1 MPKQRGE
8 AARRPPSKF
17 PEPSRAPNDAEWT
30 TCAAGSSGT
39 VHTSQQE
46 DQPQRRQQIASSSPP
61 IAKVSPTIHALPML
75 RPLPGSNGE
84 SLVRA
89 FTRESRLA
97 RSQSILNHRA
107 SLTSAT
113 HHNAAASEER
123 DDSAVAAAAH
133 DDDGGQLCIKAD
145 DVTLPAVFA
154 DTSGMTTDNNN
165 AAGSLRERRHGI
177 PPPLLLHSS
186 SNQQQQ
192 HLTAPSPRGM
202 YRPSMMVGVH
212 EFRSIASLDDFNGL
226 KTSGLLSSSGVFSP
240 LFPRPDD
247 AFTSGA
253 NVAAAAA
260 STTVTQSTA
269 TSTTSTA
276 AHQLRLAAS
285 ASPAVVTMT
294 SILSPRLLHLKPE
307 LTHPAVIV
315 APVEVNLRE
324 FSPKLLQKHGR
335 TSINWN
341 RVRKVTCTP
350 FQNAVGL
357 SEATMYHCVLDVMAE
372 HAAIN
377 GHEGGVGPNGNTGG
391 SYGTTSSPSP
401 LNVVPLPV
409 WKQIWQRAKLSVA
422 RKRASGLSTSG
433 DAGHIGGAGHIQGGE
448 DEGFPVLYASR
459 DGSCRSGGSLPAL
472 PPGSLNNFDLFN
484 LDAFAAGS
492 VSMVSSMRS
501 SLALPAPP
509 SFLVLK
515 HYNTSIVESTS
526 VLLRIAR
533 HLTATTAEKMVA
545 HEIFFYSK
553 LSGFFCEANSP
564 FRCPKPMFI
573 SQRDRGDPGFFRYV
587 CCGTGS
593 GTVASIALEDM
604 QRSGF
609 SFDHTQGDG
618 LFDETVIYS
627 VLIALAYMHSTLW
640 DRCHEPL
647 LQKLEPASI
656 IVFVHRCSPKLQSMR
671 PKNEFAKVVHL
682 QQILDRWTSYGP
694 TSYLAHRSA
703 QAMVHYIRSRWD
715 VIRADAME
723 IIGRRDTMLHG
734 DVHYKNIGFRTKY
747 ASSTG
752 GSHTR
757 RKSTSQQQTGGAGNG
772 NANHTASDNTAGGG
786 GGGMLHRYFSTDNAV
801 LARDT
806 STYSTSSPT
815 ATDGTLRPTKFMS
828 HGSHN
833 RAAAGGGS
841 VDHSS
846 NNYLD
851 AMESSIPQL
860 HGQQQQ
866 PQHPHDP
873 TTPLAK
879 QSAEAIDIQ
888 PCFLD
893 YQNCGPGSIA
903 AELLYFLC
911 TSVPVEVDLDSHSY
925 PLVDIDQI
933 DKLKKVPSTSSINPA
948 GTSPPPSTSPAT
960 VNSNSFAGLLPPSM
974 MPTESSS
981 TDDAMGV
988 PSVTFSVASGAGGGR
1003 TRADSTAAN
1012 HRAPHGSAAAASS
1025 HQRTTSG
1032 QQNQNQQQQQQSCSS
1047 SSAGGTRLKLHE
1059 LLSFDVMLI
1068 TTYHQNLDLQVQ
1080 VAYPLASL
1088 IHDVYLLARHWA
1100 GCIMFD
1106 MASTPPEERI
1116 VLKRLTQYS
1125 RLITWGERTAER
1137 CYAMCVAVFTE
1148 VDGPQLQAQLA
1159 AQEQQA
1165 ARSNDMSPENPAAPH
1180 ASPSSFQSN

>member
-1 MPKQRGE
+1 M
-8 AARRPPSKF
+8 
-17 PEPSRAPNDAEWT
+17 
-30 TCAAGSSGT
+30 
-39 VHTSQQE
+39 
-46 DQPQRRQQIASSSPP
+46 
-61 IAKVSPTIHALPML
+61 
-75 RPLPGSNGE
+75 
-84 SLVRA
+84 
-89 FTRESRLA
+89 
-97 RSQSILNHRA
+97 
-107 SLTSAT
+107 
-113 HHNAAASEER
+113 
-123 DDSAVAAAAH
+123 
-133 DDDGGQLCIKAD
+133 
-145 DVTLPAVFA
+145 
-154 DTSGMTTDNNN
+154 
-165 AAGSLRERRHGI
+165 
-177 PPPLLLHSS
+177 
-186 SNQQQQ
+186 
-192 HLTAPSPRGM
+192 
-202 YRPSMMVGVH
+202 
-212 EFRSIASLDDFNGL
+212 
-226 KTSGLLSSSGVFSP
+226 
-240 LFPRPDD
+240 
-247 AFTSGA
+247 
-253 NVAAAAA
+253 
-260 STTVTQSTA
+260 
-269 TSTTSTA
+269 
-276 AHQLRLAAS
+276 
-285 ASPAVVTMT
+285 
-294 SILSPRLLHLKPE
+294 KPE
-307 LTHPAVIV
+307 LTHPAVTV

-324 FSPKLLQKHGR
+324 FSVKLLQKHGR
-335 TSINWN
+335 ASINWN

-357 SEATMYHCVLDVMAE
+357 SEATMYHCVLDVMLDNE
-372 HAAIN
+372 L
-377 GHEGGVGPNGNTGG
+377 GGGVVGAGV
-391 SYGTTSSPSP
+391 SYGSTTSQSP
-401 LNVVPLPV
+401 LTVVPLPM
-409 WKQIWQRAKLSVA
+409 WKQVWQRAKLSVA
-422 RKRASGLSTSG
+422 RKRTSGLSNGGGGNNGS
-433 DAGHIGGAGHIQGGE
+433 GAGNLQDGGE
-448 DEGFPVLYASR
+448 AFPVLFGSR

-484 LDAFAAGS
+484 LDALGGHSSA
-492 VSMVSSMRS
+492 SSMRSS

-545 HEIFFYSK
+545 HEIFFYTK

-627 VLIALAYMHSTLW
+627 VLIALAFLHSTMW

-656 IVFVHRCSPKLQSMR
+656 IVFVHRCSPKLQTMR
-671 PKNEFAKVVHL
+671 SKNEFAKVVHL
-682 QQILDRWTSYGP
+682 KSILERWSSYGP
-694 TSYLAHRSA
+694 TSYLAHRST

-715 VIRADAME
+715 VIRADAVE

-734 DVHYKNIGFRTKY
+734 DVHYKNMGFRTKY

-757 RKSTSQQQTGGAGNG
+757 RKSSSQQQQQQHGA
-772 NANHTASDNTAGGG
+772 ANNPAASTVDHSIA
-786 GGGMLHRYFSTDNAV
+786 GGMLHRYFSSDNAV
-801 LARDT
+801 LMREGQ
-806 STYSTSSPT
+806 SPSSPT
-815 ATDGTLRPTKFMS
+815 ATTLRPAKFMA
-828 HGSHN
+828 SHN
-833 RAAAGGGS
+833 TSSSNHRES
-841 VDHSS
+841 SSS

-851 AMESSIPQL
+851 AMDSSFPQL
-860 HGQQQQ
+860 PSHSQSQQQHQ
-866 PQHPHDP
+866 QFLHDP
-873 TTPLAK
+873 STPLAK

-911 TSVPVEVDLDSHSY
+911 TSVPVEVDLDSHST
-925 PLVDIDQI
+925 LVDIDEI
-933 DKLKKVPSTSSINPA
+933 NKFKKVPSASSVV
-948 GTSPPPSTSPAT
+948 GLSPPPSTSPAT

-974 MPTESSS
+974 MPTESS
-981 TDDAMGV
+981 TDEGGTGV
-988 PSVTFSVASGAGGGR
+988 PSVTFSTGSGGGGR
-1003 TRADSTAAN
+1003 ARADSSVGRSSMPPPPPPPPHHNNASHPPAAQ
-1012 HRAPHGSAAAASS
+1012 H
-1025 HQRTTSG
+1025 
-1032 QQNQNQQQQQQSCSS
+1032 QSCSTS
-1047 SSAGGTRLKLHE
+1047 STGGGNRLKLHE

-1106 MASTPPEERI
+1106 MASTPPEERA
-1116 VLKRLTQYS
+1116 VLKRLPQYS

-1148 VDGPQLQAQLA
+1148 VDGPQLQAQLHHHMHL
-1159 AQEQQA
+1159 QEQQQA
-1165 ARSNDMSPENPAAPH
+1165 ASARQE
-1180 ASPSSFQSN
+1180 SSKNRRRCLQNTQRRRMPRPTLLTPVRE